1 MRFDLL
7 IILNLKEALI
17 KKDIMST
24 RILNA
29 KYGNEVQVIE
39 ICNEAEAL
47 EFQPLNIQGLPCSH
61 TKQGPPVS

>member
-47 EFQPLNIQGLPCSH
+47 EFQPLNIQGLPCSR